1 MSASPDIALM
11 GLRGSGKSTLGLAL
25 AERLGRRFVDLD
37 DRTLARCTAHDGAT
51 IAEVFRVIG
60 EPAFRK
66 AEAAALRE
74 SLGERDIVLALG
86 GGTPFAPGA
95 ADDLRA
101 AQRRGELWVCYLRC
115 RPETL
120 RRRLREA
127 GGAGADRPS
136 LTGADP
142 LDEIDEIHFRRDP
155 LYRELADATLEG
167 DQSVDSLLRAL
178 QSRDQGSGTRD

>member
-1 MSASPDIALM
+1 MPAPTVIALM
-11 GLRGSGKSTLGLAL
+11 GLRGSGKSTLGRAL

-37 DRTLARCTAHDGAT
+37 DRTLARCAAHEGAT
-51 IAEVFRVIG
+51 IAEVFRDIG

-66 AEAAALRE
+66 AETAALRE
-74 SLGERDIVLALG
+74 ALGERDIVLALG
-86 GGTPFAPGA
+86 GGTPIAPGA
-95 ADDLRA
+95 ADDLRE
-101 AQRRGELWVCYLRC
+101 AQRRGEVWVCYLRC

-142 LDEIDEIHFRRDP
+142 LDEIDEVHMRRDP
-155 LYRELADATLEG
+155 LYRELADATLEE
-167 DQSVDSLLRAL
+167 DQTVEDLLRAL
-178 QSRDQGSGTRD
+178 QSRDQGSGTRY